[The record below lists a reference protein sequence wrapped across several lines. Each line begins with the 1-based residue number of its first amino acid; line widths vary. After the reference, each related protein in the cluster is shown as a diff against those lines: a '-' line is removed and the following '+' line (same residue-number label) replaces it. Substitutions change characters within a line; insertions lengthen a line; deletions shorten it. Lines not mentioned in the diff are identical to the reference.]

1 MRRTFYDE
9 DFLEWEAYVSG
20 GQPRSEAA
28 ARLYFLCLTEP
39 SRRARFVKEESGNTA
54 EAERKLEQLDDGDL
68 LELLKRSEPLS

>member
-39 SRRARFVKEESGNTA
+39 SRRARYLNEETGSTA
-54 EAERKLEQLDDGDL
+54 VAERKLEELDDSRL
-68 LELLKRSEPLS
+68 LELLRESEPLP

>member
-28 ARLYFLCLTEP
+28 ARVYFLCLTEP

-54 EAERKLEQLDDGDL
+54 VAERKLEDLDDSSL
-68 LELLKRSEPLS
+68 LELLREAEPLP

>member
-39 SRRARFVKEESGNTA
+39 SRRARYVKEESGNTA
-54 EAERKLEQLDDGDL
+54 VAERKLEKLDDSSL
-68 LELLKRSEPLS
+68 LELLQNADPLP

>member
-1 MRRTFYDE
+1 MRRTFYDD

-54 EAERKLEQLDDGDL
+54 AAERKLQEMDDTDL
-68 LELLKRSEPLS
+68 LGLLRESDPLP

>member
-28 ARLYFLCLTEP
+28 ARVYFLCLTEP
-39 SRRARFVKEESGNTA
+39 SRRARFVKEESGSTA
-54 EAERKLEQLDDGDL
+54 EAERKLQGLEDSDL
-68 LELLKRSEPLS
+68 LELLQRSNPLP

>member
-20 GQPRSEAA
+20 GQPEGDAA

-39 SRRARFVKEESGNTA
+39 SRRARFVREESGNTA
-54 EAERKLEQLDDGDL
+54 RAERKLRELDDSEL
-68 LELLKRSEPLS
+68 LTLLKRSAPLS

>member
-1 MRRTFYDE
+1 MRRTFFDE

-20 GQPRSEAA
+20 GQPSSEAA

-54 EAERKLEQLDDGDL
+54 EAERKLRELDDSDL
-68 LELLKRSEPLS
+68 LELLQGAEPLS

>member
-20 GQPRSEAA
+20 GQPESEAA

-39 SRRARFVKEESGNTA
+39 SRRARFVEEESGNTA
-54 EAERKLEQLDDGDL
+54 VAERKLEELDESSLLDL
-68 LELLKRSEPLS
+68 LQESEPLS

>member
-39 SRRARFVKEESGNTA
+39 SRRARYVKEESGSTA
-54 EAERKLEQLDDGDL
+54 AAERKLQELDDSSL
-68 LELLKRSEPLS
+68 LELLHRAAPLS

>member
-39 SRRARFVKEESGNTA
+39 ARRARFVTEQSGNTA
-54 EAERKLEQLDDGDL
+54 LAERKLKELDDSRL
-68 LELLKRSEPLS
+68 LELLQESEPLP

>member
-39 SRRARFVKEESGNTA
+39 SRRARYVEEESGNTA
-54 EAERKLEQLDDGDL
+54 EAERKLRQLEDSQLLDL
-68 LELLKRSEPLS
+68 LERSAPLP

>member
-39 SRRARFVKEESGNTA
+39 SRRARFVTEKSGNIA
-54 EAERKLEQLDDGDL
+54 EAERKLGEMDDSELLDL
-68 LELLKRSEPLS
+68 LQRAEPLP

>member
-68 LELLKRSEPLS
+68 LDLLKRSEPLS